1 MAFAQNSGFEP
12 NAFESDALGLGV
24 EVAFAKEGKRRYAH
38 WRPSQRG
45 SALSSKDECCLRIST
60 KNGIILMPPRC
71 RILPIACNLV

>member
-45 SALSSKDECCLRIST
+45 SALSSWDEC
-60 KNGIILMPPRC
+60 
-71 RILPIACNLV
+71 

>member
-38 WRPSQRG
+38 WRPSQCG
-45 SALSSKDECCLRIST
+45 SALSSKDVC
-60 KNGIILMPPRC
+60 
-71 RILPIACNLV
+71 